1 MINKLYRKIFFTY
14 YLSVFILVIIIGL
27 LILRHNYSTSKTHCM
42 SLSQSY
48 VSNIILQL
56 QNDIAVSDAVYE
68 QYDSN
73 IPMNLIIISEN
84 VTTSFISDKIKTP
97 YDELESIMQEQF
109 QRLFMINN
117 PNGADE
123 TKMLAHL
130 LPFNAKGLY
139 GEIFNCTRF
148 SLTST
153 SGKKYELYV
162 ACLINKNI
170 FSLQQMCRLG
180 ALELFLLIAFWGLG
194 KHIIHA
200 SIEPVNETM
209 QSQKEFIASASHE
222 LKTPLSKIVIANGST
237 QLDNRDKIIDKECER
252 MDKIIKNL
260 LFIASSE
267 SCTWKTNFEYVDF
280 IKLCIEFY
288 EVSMP
293 VIMKSGKELQL
304 DFPDSDVRPIY
315 IDRTLIMQ
323 LLAILLDNAITYS
336 GENKL
341 ITVRL
346 IPQKKNLSVSFIDHG
361 IGISDENKQKI
372 FSSFYKINASTP
384 EHYGL
389 GLSIAQNIVELHHGR
404 ITVSDTPGGG
414 ATFTVILPY

>member
-170 FSLQQMCRLG
+170 FSLQQICRLG